1 MSLRKSLYFINTWQI
16 FKARASVRAGLSIC
30 SINTLKQM
38 SCTSS
43 FFGHRD
49 LSCFKYKLWQF
60 RWYFA
65 SRACNSEKF
74 PATSLKGSASFFCLH
89 CVLLLSTVSSL
100 KNLTN
105 RVSPH
110 VLLIYKKDIKRYSLW
125 LSTWFSTVS
134 SLFQITKSFKCG
146 ETMGLQ

>member
-1 MSLRKSLYFINTWQI
+1 MADFQGTCLSKSRLKHLFNQYFETNVMYI
-16 FKARASVRAGLSIC
+16 L
-30 SINTLKQM
+30 
-38 SCTSS
+38 
-43 FFGHRD
+43 FFFSYRD
-49 LSCFKYKLWQF
+49 LSYFKYKLWQF

-65 SRACNSEKF
+65 SRACNPEKF
-74 PATSLKGSASFFCLH
+74 PSTSLKGSASFFCLH

-100 KNLTN
+100 KNLIN

-125 LSTWFSTVS
+125 LSSWFSTVS